1 MTRLRVA
8 LGGAALLSPLT
19 GIGQY
24 TTQLAAALHQAGIEL
39 SIFNSYRWGSYRA
52 SDGSADIGR
61 LAAQADLRVA
71 SRARALIR
79 RLPYVRPAVRVLQ
92 QLRFSLG
99 LPPNVQ
105 LYHEPNFIPY
115 QTDLPTVITV
125 HDLSWIRHPEAHP
138 IDRVRFMEKA
148 FPAALEQARQ
158 ILVDSVFVADEVRA
172 LFPAASARVRPVL
185 LGVSP
190 RFRPF
195 DHAIMRPVLKQA
207 GLEPGQYLLALGT
220 LEPRKNLMT
229 AIEAFVRLPKSV
241 RQRSPLVLI
250 GARGW
255 HEQALL
261 DRIGPLEVSG
271 EVRRLG
277 YIADDA
283 LPAFVSGA
291 AALVYP
297 SLYEGF
303 GLPPLE
309 AMACGVPV
317 IASRAASIPEVTGD
331 AAILCEPRD
340 VDAFT
345 HAMRQ
350 VLEAPDMA
358 AAMAAKGLQ
367 QAAGFTWQRCA
378 QQTIAAYGDA
388 LNT

>member
-1 MTRLRVA
+1 MLRIS
-8 LGGAALLSPLT
+8 SP
-19 GIGQY
+19 
-24 TTQLAAALHQAGIEL
+24 
-39 SIFNSYRWGSYRA
+39 
-52 SDGSADIGR
+52 
-61 LAAQADLRVA
+61 
-71 SRARALIR
+71 
-79 RLPYVRPAVRVLQ
+79 
-92 QLRFSLG
+92 QLRF
-99 LPPNVQ
+99 
-105 LYHEPNFIPY
+105 
-115 QTDLPTVITV
+115 
-125 HDLSWIRHPEAHP
+125 
-138 IDRVRFMEKA
+138 
-148 FPAALEQARQ
+148 
-158 ILVDSVFVADEVRA
+158 
-172 LFPAASARVRPVL
+172 
-185 LGVSP
+185 
-190 RFRPF
+190 
-195 DHAIMRPVLKQA
+195 
-207 GLEPGQYLLALGT
+207 
-220 LEPRKNLMT
+220 
-229 AIEAFVRLPKSV
+229 
-241 RQRSPLVLI
+241 QR
-250 GARGW
+250 
-255 HEQALL
+255 
-261 DRIGPLEVSG
+261 